1 MEEHGA
7 NPPGIL
13 TLTTGLSRP
22 FRRLE
27 KYPALLQ
34 ELQRHTQVFLN

>member
-13 TLTTGLSRP
+13 ALTTGLSKP

-34 ELQRHTQVFLN
+34 ELQRHTQVK